1 MFYCFKKHFCFLV
14 ICFIS
19 EVYILCTTQAS
30 STTGGETILNA
41 DSNQHQTQ
49 VETQQP
55 TTFETI
61 EASDD
66 KKCNRYSVKITENC
80 VKSQWEYFIL
90 SCWDYIYY
98 QTSLVFFNYNLNL
111 YKRLCLYLYFGT
123 SCGVILFNTKLFNLK
138 YCKITFLDIK
148 YNILAS
154 FMYYL
159 AYKKHYWAYVKNN
172 EKNLKKLIL
181 RSIGNACSLHL
192 ASFLVYNE
200 IIKIDFLCLFKLYRF
215 YTVTKKKIMLTD
227 KLDSQGIEVSSKDF
241 SILYKGRDYIPLAQS
256 CFIPKNPEANDDYR
270 FLLNVLIPDISID
283 LFNMIKYL
291 YY

>member
-19 EVYILCTTQAS
+19 AVCILCTTQAS
-30 STTGGETILNA
+30 QITLVGESTLNA
-41 DSNQHQTQ
+41 DLNQPQTPVDKQ
-49 VETQQP
+49 YH
-55 TTFETI
+55 TFNI
-61 EASDD
+61 EISDD
-66 KKCNRYSVKITENC
+66 KKCNKYSVKTTANC

-90 SCWDYIYY
+90 SCMDYIYY

-111 YKRLCLYLYFGT
+111 YKRLYIYLYFGT
-123 SCGVILFNTKLFNLK
+123 SCGGILLNTQLFNLK

-154 FMYYL
+154 CMYYL
-159 AYKKHYWAYVKNN
+159 AYRKHYWAYVKNN
-172 EKNLKKLIL
+172 EKNKKKFIL
-181 RSIGNACSLHL
+181 QIIGNACSLHL
-192 ASFLVYNE
+192 ASFLVYNA

-215 YTVTKKKIMLTD
+215 YTVTKKKIILTD
-227 KLDSQGIEVSSKDF
+227 TLDSKGIEVSSKDF
-241 SILYKGRDYIPLAQS
+241 SILYKGIDYISLAQN
-256 CFIPKNPEANDDYR
+256 CFIPKKPEANDDYR

-291 YY
+291 YH